1 MELSDEQT
9 LAPATEEDDEFA
21 PLSTELAEAS
31 SDAGSKGETGHST
44 VLQTAA
50 MLTGEV
56 MGTGV
61 LSLPYACVALGWVLG
76 IGASVLFA
84 AAAAYAGVLLSRV
97 RNGFFPQAAS
107 YADLAGAT
115 LRLAP
120 TERLLTFCTADGAVV
135 RLRAADAPT
144 MGAWADAVEK
154 LGTLACVERDSVL
167 PTPVPVR
174 E

>member
-1 MELSDEQT
+1 MRRSSSGSSPSRMEVPDDGSQT
-9 LAPATEEDDEFA
+9 LAPATDDDDEFA
-21 PLSTELAEAS
+21 PLSTEEAS

-97 RNGFFPQAAS
+97 RNG
-107 YADLAGAT
+107 
-115 LRLAP
+115 
-120 TERLLTFCTADGAVV
+120 
-135 RLRAADAPT
+135 
-144 MGAWADAVEK
+144 
-154 LGTLACVERDSVL
+154 
-167 PTPVPVR
+167 
-174 E
+174 

>member
-1 MELSDEQT
+1 MHVVGGRRHL
-9 LAPATEEDDEFA
+9 
-21 PLSTELAEAS
+21 
-31 SDAGSKGETGHST
+31 
-44 VLQTAA
+44 
-50 MLTGEV
+50 EV
-56 MGTGV
+56 
-61 LSLPYACVALGWVLG
+61 
-76 IGASVLFA
+76 A
-84 AAAAYAGVLLSRV
+84 AARLV
-97 RNGFFPQAAS
+97 PQ
-107 YADLAGAT
+107 ADLAGAT

-120 TERLLTFCTADGAVV
+120 AERLLTFCTADGAVV